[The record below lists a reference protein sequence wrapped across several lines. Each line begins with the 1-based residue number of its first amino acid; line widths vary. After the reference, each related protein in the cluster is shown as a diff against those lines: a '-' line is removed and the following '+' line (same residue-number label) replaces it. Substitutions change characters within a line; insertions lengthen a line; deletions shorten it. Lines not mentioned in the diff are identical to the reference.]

1 MLLQGQGGKPKS
13 NALLETKLLVLA
25 VLHCWGR
32 SGYGDPAT
40 EPPAAS
46 GPTYGWPYPEKAL
59 YGGSGGSGIKVIGE
73 VRQAFKRTVPQVSFI
88 FMPGL
93 QGGKGLQS

>member
-1 MLLQGQGGKPKS
+1 M
-13 NALLETKLLVLA
+13 
-25 VLHCWGR
+25 
-32 SGYGDPAT
+32 
-40 EPPAAS
+40 
-46 GPTYGWPYPEKAL
+46 GWPYPEMAL
-59 YGGSGGSGIKVIGE
+59 NGGPGGSRIKVIGE